1 MTAAIMTPLSQIQI
15 SPGSA
20 IRLTGLTWQHY
31 LALLEELGDNRS
43 TRITYRHGMLEIRM
57 PGALHEIINRLL
69 AKIIFTIAEEMGL
82 EINDLGST
90 TFSRQDLD
98 QGIEPD
104 SCFYIQNAHLIQGL
118 NPNIPENLPPDLA
131 IEVDISSFSRDK
143 MRIYQSIGVPEVWI
157 YRQSYIK
164 IYQLQESRYVEV
176 FNSPTFPAVSVQQL
190 QEWIRHREASND
202 LSTLREVRRFCRETI
217 NSINAARTLKSNGTD
232 ND

>member
-1 MTAAIMTPLSQIQI
+1 MTAAIATPLSQIRI

-20 IRLTGLTWQHY
+20 IQLTGLTWQHY
-31 LALLEELGDNRS
+31 LALIEELGNDRS
-43 TRITYRHGMLEIRM
+43 TRITYSHGILEIRM

-69 AKIIFTIAEEMGL
+69 AKIIFTLAEEMGL

-118 NPNIPENLPPDLA
+118 NPNIPENLPPDLV

-143 MRIYQSIGVPEVWI
+143 MSIYLALGVTEVWV
-157 YRQSYIK
+157 YRQEQIK
-164 IYQLQESRYVEV
+164 IYRIQEAQYIEV
-176 FNSPTFPAVSVQQL
+176 LNSPTFPAVNVQKI

-202 LSTLREVRRFCRETI
+202 LSTLREVRRFCKEI
-217 NSINAARTLKSNGTD
+217 IC
-232 ND
+232 